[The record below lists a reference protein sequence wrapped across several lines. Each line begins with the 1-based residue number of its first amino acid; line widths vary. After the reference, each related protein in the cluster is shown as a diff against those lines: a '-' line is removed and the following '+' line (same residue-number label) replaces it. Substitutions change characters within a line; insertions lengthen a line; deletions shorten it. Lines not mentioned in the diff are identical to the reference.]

1 MVVGIQMEV
10 TCRQVLRRYRN
21 VGRRS
26 ELEAEAYRS
35 LIDVLSWEINVQ
47 REAQRPE
54 DGLYLLG
61 RGQGR
66 RRRLITSSG
75 MIYWVLQSS
84 SPSLN
89 IFFYSLTGLCQR
101 FITLG

>member
-1 MVVGIQMEV
+1 MTGVISDLVTFTWWSAYRWEV

-54 DGLYLLG
+54 DGLYLFRKG
-61 RGQGR
+61 AG
-66 RRRLITSSG
+66 
-75 MIYWVLQSS
+75 
-84 SPSLN
+84 
-89 IFFYSLTGLCQR
+89 
-101 FITLG
+101 